1 MKREYRKYNPESSSK
16 AKPDVSNQNDD
27 LEIPFDR
34 TEVRHILSKE
44 LDNFAVEM
52 GRKLVIGLLEDEVRR
67 LCGDWHTPDPKR
79 TVTRH
84 GAQPGWVI
92 LGGQKAT
99 IKRPRVRFTEGRGEA
114 SLPLYAQMQDP
125 RIMTAAIMRRMVRGV
140 SCRNYEG
147 VVDCAR
153 KSYGVKRSSVSKAF
167 VETMADEVRQF
178 CERRWDGIRF
188 VAIYIDGK
196 AYAGE
201 MMIVALGLKADG
213 TKAILGLR
221 QGATENADVVKDLLA
236 DLVARGVAADQMT
249 LFVLDGAK
257 ALTAA
262 VKRVFGRYGL
272 IQRCQVHKRRNI
284 MKYLGKAH
292 WSELRR
298 RLAKAYNCE
307 DYDQAL
313 GQLRNTVAWLRGINR
328 DAAGSLEEGLAETL
342 TVTRLGIPALLRRSL
357 VSNNLIESPFS
368 TAATLGGRVKR
379 WKDSDMRW
387 RWCVAGL
394 TQAERHF
401 RRTPGYKYIPR
412 LIVAL
417 DEIGRSG
424 GLDQTTQVA

>member
-1 MKREYRKYNPESSSK
+1 MKREYRKYNPESSRK
-16 AKPDVSNQNDD
+16 AEPDVSNRNDE

-34 TEVRHILSKE
+34 TDVQRVLREE

-52 GRKLVIGLLEDEVRR
+52 GRRLVIGLLEDEVRR
-67 LCGDWHTPDPKR
+67 LCGEWHTTDPQR
-79 TVTRH
+79 TATRH
-84 GAQPGWVI
+84 GAQAGWVI
-92 LGGQKAT
+92 LGGQKAA

-114 SLPLYAQMQDP
+114 SLPLYERMQD
-125 RIMTAAIMRRMVRGV
+125 RRTMTGAIMRRMLRGV

-167 VETMADEVRQF
+167 VESMAEEIRQV
-178 CERRWDGIRF
+178 CERRWDGVRF

-221 QGATENADVVKDLLA
+221 QGATENADVVKDLLE
-236 DLVARGVAADQMT
+236 DLAARGVVADQMT

-262 VKRVFGRYGL
+262 VKRVWGRYGL
-272 IQRCQVHKRRNI
+272 IQRCQVHKRRNVL
-284 MKYLGKAH
+284 KYLGKGH

-298 RLAKAYNCE
+298 RLAKAYNCD

-313 GQLRNTVAWLRGINR
+313 GQLRSTVIWLRGINR
-328 DAAGSLEEGLAETL
+328 DAAASLEEGMAETL

-357 VSNNLIESPFS
+357 VSNNPIESPFG
-368 TAATLGGRVKR
+368 TATMLGGRVKR

-394 TQAERHF
+394 KWAERHF

-417 DEIGRSG
+417 DEVGRSG
-424 GLDQTTQVA
+424 GLDHTAQVA